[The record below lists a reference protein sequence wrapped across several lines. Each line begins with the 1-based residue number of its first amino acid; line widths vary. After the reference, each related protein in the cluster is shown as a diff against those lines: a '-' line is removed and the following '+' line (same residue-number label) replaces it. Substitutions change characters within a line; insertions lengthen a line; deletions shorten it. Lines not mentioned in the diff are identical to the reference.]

1 VLALLAATGANV
13 DAGAAA
19 ADSNDVQV
27 GSVQFN
33 DQFFQRPGVM
43 HVDVSRYEKGNPSL
57 PGTFLADLYVNQ
69 TWVGRVSIT
78 LKQIGNDSARVE
90 PCFDRELLERIGVDL
105 GKLSDAATANLT
117 AQSAHPEACAIF
129 ADLVPGGRAT
139 FDNGEQRLDVDVP
152 QASMA
157 HQARGYVDPRYWDD
171 GVPAALLQYDANV
184 YRSGSGGQ
192 SSTRGYAGI
201 VAGVNAGP
209 WRFRHNGNLTFDSVG
224 GTHYQSVQTS
234 LERAIK
240 PLKSELTVGDAFTD
254 GALFDSFGF
263 RGVRLATDDQMYP
276 ESQRGYAPVVR
287 GIANSNAQV
296 QIRQNGNI
304 IYTAN
309 VAAGPFEITD
319 LYPTGY
325 GGDLDVIVTEADGT
339 VHESKVPYAS
349 AVNAVRPGITRFG
362 VTAGEYRDPTVT
374 DKPLFVQGTVQH
386 GFTNLLTG
394 YAGVTASRGYVAALA
409 GIALNTRF
417 GAFGFDITQA
427 NTSLPNGQ
435 SRNGQSVRIAF
446 SKLIDPT
453 GTNVTVAAYR
463 YSSSGYLNLQDAI
476 ALREP
481 QAQTGSSLLTSGIQR
496 GLLQITVNQSLPAGY
511 GAFYL
516 TGSTQDYWNRS
527 GRDTQF
533 QAGYNNSYKRLNYG
547 VSLSRQLDLTQGRW
561 DNRVML
567 TLGIP
572 LGIGTHAPYVSAS
585 VERDSSGVTNSQVSM
600 TGGLG
605 VDNALTYGVNAG
617 RNSASGVSSTSNVG
631 GSATYVS
638 PVATLTGNASAG
650 TGYTQYGAGVS
661 GGMVAYGGGVAFA
674 PSMGGTVAIVEAK
687 GASGARIESSSG
699 LRVDP
704 WGHAIVSNLMPFE
717 NNEVDIDPKG
727 LPMSVELKS
736 SSEHVAPTAGAIVRL
751 KFATQGGGRAVLMK
765 ASLADGKPLPFGAQ
779 VSDATGA
786 NVGTVAQA
794 GRIVLRG
801 LTADKGELQVKW
813 GEAAAQQCRLR
824 YVLPPAAA
832 NNRKAWTAV
841 DASCTAN

>member
-1 VLALLAATGANV
+1 MRTRHPSTSYFRLRPGSLVALALFAATGANAGT
-13 DAGAAA
+13 AGA
-19 ADSNDVQV
+19 DDVQV

-33 DQFFQRPGVM
+33 DQFFQRPGAT

-57 PGTFLADLYVNQ
+57 PGSYLTDVYVNQ
-69 TWVGRVSIT
+69 TWVGRVQIT
-78 LKQIGNDSARVE
+78 LKQIGDDATRVE
-90 PCFDRELLERIGVDL
+90 PCFDRELLERLGVDL
-105 GKLSDAATANLT
+105 GKLSDAATAKLT
-117 AQSAHPEACAIF
+117 AQSASRATCTLF
-129 ADLVPGGRAT
+129 ADLVTGGRAA

-157 HQARGYVDPRYWDD
+157 HQARGYIDPRYWDD
-171 GVPAALLQYDANV
+171 GVPAAMLQYDANL
-184 YRSGSGGQ
+184 YRSGSAGQ
-192 SSTRGYAGI
+192 SSTRGYAGL
-201 VAGVNAGP
+201 VGGVNVGP
-209 WRFRHNGNLTFDSVG
+209 WRFRHSGNLTSDSVG

-234 LERAIK
+234 LARAIK
-240 PLKSELTVGDAFTD
+240 PLKSQLIIGDAFTD

-263 RGVRLATDDQMYP
+263 RGIRLATDDQMYP

-304 IYTAN
+304 IYTGN
-309 VAAGPFEITD
+309 VPAGPFEISD

-362 VTAGEYRDPTVT
+362 VTAGQYRDPVVT
-374 DKPLFVQGTVQH
+374 DKPLFVQGTIQH

-409 GIALNTRF
+409 GLALNTQF

-427 NTSLPNGQ
+427 DSSLPNGQ

-453 GTNVTVAAYR
+453 GTNITVAAYR

-476 ALREP
+476 ALRE
-481 QAQTGSSLLTSGIQR
+481 AQGRNNANLLPGRIQR
-496 GLLQITVNQSLPAGY
+496 GLLQITVNQSLPNGY

-516 TGSTQDYWNRS
+516 TGSTQDYWDRS

-585 VERDSSGVTNSQVSM
+585 V
-600 TGGLG
+600 
-605 VDNALTYGVNAG
+605 DNALTYGVNAG
-617 RNSASGVSSTSNVG
+617 RNTASGVSSTSNVG
-631 GSATYVS
+631 GNAAYVS
-638 PVATLTGNASAG
+638 PVATLTGNASTG
-650 TGYTQYGAGVS
+650 TGYTQYGAGIS
-661 GGMVAYGGGVAFA
+661 GGIVAYGGGVAFA

-687 GASGARIESSSG
+687 GASGARIENSSG

-751 KFATQGGGRAVLMK
+751 KFAAQGGGRSVLMK
-765 ASLADGKPLPFGAQ
+765 ASYADGKPLPFGAQ
-779 VSDATGA
+779 VTDATGA

-801 LTADKGELQVKW
+801 LKADNGELDVKW
-813 GEAAAQQCRLR
+813 GEAAAQQCRLP
-824 YVLPPAAA
+824 YALPAAA
-832 NNRKAWTAV
+832 TNGKQAWTTV
-841 DASCTAN
+841 DATCVTNR